1 MGKKQL
7 FPTVSRTITETKV
20 SFNFIRRRVDGSLV
34 ETEVQTK
41 IIPQEISKNRL
52 QAQLQNEYP
61 SEVIQILSIVPTKI
75 KASMSIDKFLELAE
89 KEVIE
94 QTDQV

>member
-20 SFNFIRRRVDGSLV
+20 TFNFIRRVDGSLV

-52 QAQLQNEYP
+52 QAQLQSEYP
-61 SEVIQILSIVPTKI
+61 SEVIQIIALVPTKI

-89 KEVIE
+89 KEIIE

>member
-20 SFNFIRRRVDGSLV
+20 TFNFIRRVDGALV
-34 ETEVQTK
+34 ETEVQSK
-41 IIPQEISKNRL
+41 LIPQEISKNRL

-61 SEVIQILSIVPTKI
+61 SEVIQIISLAPTKI
-75 KASMSIDKFLELAE
+75 KASMTIDKFLELAE
-89 KEVIE
+89 KEIIE